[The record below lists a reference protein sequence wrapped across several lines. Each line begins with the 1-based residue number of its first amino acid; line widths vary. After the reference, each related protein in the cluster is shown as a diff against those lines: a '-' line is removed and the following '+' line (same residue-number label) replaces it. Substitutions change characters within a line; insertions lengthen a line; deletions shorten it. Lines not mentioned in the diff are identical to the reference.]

1 MSRSYL
7 SKLKRKMNLRLLRF
21 KDNLVYQK
29 KLVKKKIKRAFE
41 KFIDFIDIFK
51 KFNNNILG
59 KSSHRLNGPLKKH
72 YNYSYAKGSVVAFFI
87 FAILYKPDF
96 QNSTFTQID
105 NDRKIAENIYLK
117 ADILAIDENLYV
129 TNKKTVNKKKK

>member
-59 KSSHRLNGPLKKH
+59 KSIHRLNGPLKKH
-72 YNYSYAKGSVVAFFI
+72 
-87 FAILYKPDF
+87 
-96 QNSTFTQID
+96 
-105 NDRKIAENIYLK
+105 
-117 ADILAIDENLYV
+117 
-129 TNKKTVNKKKK
+129 